1 MSLLFLYIIQ
11 FFVCVGLWL
20 HVCQSAF
27 FGQEAELPELPHQ
40 SFRLSP
46 LKRAAERFVIQ
57 TVIGCFI
64 CKISQVAVGI
74 ACKMNPL
81 TLSPGFPAPRPAS
94 ASPGMSEDAPLPS
107 LDSPAFSALKLW

>member
-81 TLSPGFPAPRPAS
+81 ILQGVGQFGEELSRNSYKYIPVYPP
-94 ASPGMSEDAPLPS
+94 D
-107 LDSPAFSALKLW
+107 